1 MESKIGKGTINNEK
15 ESQIEEY
22 KELPDLMEWDDESV
36 VEEEI
41 NNELR
46 DLVVRDDESA
56 IKDKEDKPPLL
67 YHPYDESFWSDI
79 DDDDWVDTGT
89 DEHEKMIESVH
100 MFMWR

>member
-1 MESKIGKGTINNEK
+1 
-15 ESQIEEY
+15 
-22 KELPDLMEWDDESV
+22 V

-67 YHPYDESFWSDI
+67 YHPYDESF
-79 DDDDWVDTGT
+79 
-89 DEHEKMIESVH
+89 
-100 MFMWR
+100 